1 MKISKIAISN
11 VIGIARADIVLK
23 DSVLVVAADN
33 AQGKSSIADA
43 ISMAFIGKPRRVDV
57 KKDLGQLL
65 HDDAAKGRVSIE
77 FGGADEGA
85 EFRLPKGEQSCSKI
99 PGADFVP
106 YVLDSQLFNR
116 ISADE
121 RRTLLFSLT
130 NCKASGKIVSALLEE
145 RGVSA
150 EIIEDIL
157 PMMRGGFPAASK
169 ECYAKST
176 QFKGAWR
183 QITGENWGSKQ
194 SEGWKAQK
202 PAGDIPTQKEL
213 DEIMA
218 KHQKVKSDLDDG
230 IAFVGQ
236 QTGLLSASKS
246 YAERL
251 RAAQETADLLPRRA
265 TKLKTTEK
273 DLAEWEKKLPVLL
286 EELSE
291 LQGASEPQKCPCCQE
306 ELRIVGGLIQ
316 KFEGLKANT
325 SIKTTKA
332 LEVTNAKSA
341 IQKLKGVQA
350 NDQRDVAESQAA
362 AKRVEEIKA
371 ENLEVVDEAKL
382 QRAQEAVGDLR
393 TKEAQLRA
401 EFNAKQQLRFDAQSV
416 DETTGKAAKAHDQV
430 KAWLNVGDALAPD
443 GIPAQLLGQAMTPV
457 NDSLAQLAGLA
468 RWYKVVIRDDM
479 SVTYGGRLYGLCSE
493 SEKWR
498 ADTLLALAIAQISQ
512 LRMVVLDR
520 FDVLDMDAR
529 KQLLGMLRNLGQME
543 AMDTMIMC
551 GTMKAKMNPVPGI
564 SSVWIENGI
573 AELGEA

>member
-57 KKDLGQLL
+57 KKDLAQLL

-85 EFRLPKGEQSCSKI
+85 EFRLPKGEQSCSEI

-130 NCKASGKIVSALLEE
+130 NCKASGKVVSALLED

-169 ECYAKST
+169 ECYAKAT

-213 DEIMA
+213 DEIMV

-251 RAAQETADLLPRRA
+251 RAAQETADLLPRRK
-265 TKLKTTEK
+265 TKLATTEK
-273 DLAEWEKKLPVLL
+273 DLGDWEKKLPELL
-286 EELSE
+286 EQLAE

-371 ENLEVVDEAKL
+371 ENLDVVDEAKL
-382 QRAQEAVGDLR
+382 QRAQEAVGELR
-393 TKEAQLRA
+393 NKEAQLRA
-401 EFNAKQQLRFDAQSV
+401 EFNAKQQLRVDAQGV
-416 DETTGKAAKAHDQV
+416 DETTDKAAKAHEQV

-457 NDSLAQLAGLA
+457 NDSLEQLAGLA
-468 RWYKVVIRDDM
+468 RWYKVVIREDM

-529 KQLLGMLRNLGQME
+529 KQLLGMLRTLGQME

-573 AELGEA
+573 AELGE